1 MFPEYLKS
9 IWADMQEISL
19 NILDIAQNSIRA
31 DATLIEIDIA
41 ENIADDSFVFSIK
54 DNGCGMSE
62 EMVKNVTD
70 PFVTTRTTRKIGL
83 GIPLLR
89 SMAQAAGGDLKI
101 ESRLGEGTVVTA
113 TFSHSHIDRQPLG
126 DIASVISSLISMNP
140 DIDFVY
146 THIYNESDFSLDTRE
161 LRSVLGEV
169 SFSEPSVALWISE
182 YVNEGLTEIYGGAD
196 L

>member
-146 THIYNESDFSLDTRE
+146 THIFNESDFSLDTRE
-161 LRSVLGEV
+161 LRSILGEV
-169 SFSEPSVALWISE
+169 SFSEPSVALWIRD

-196 L
+196 I

>member
-1 MFPEYLKS
+1 MFPEYSKS
-9 IWADMQEISL
+9 TWADMQEISL

-31 DATLIEIDIA
+31 EATLIEIDIA
-41 ENIADDSFVFSIK
+41 ENIADDTFVFSIK